1 MGLLGALL
9 VWAMLLPFRLGR
21 GVVVFLWVLAVGI
34 LSQGGRDD
42 ADADRGRWSLQRG
55 NHPDTWLVTPAI
67 GRKGWRR

>member
-1 MGLLGALL
+1 MLLWWVAMLPVRALLGL
-9 VWAMLLPFRLGR
+9 VTFA
-21 GVVVFLWVLAVGI
+21 VVLAVGL

-55 NHPDTWLVTPAI
+55 NHPDAWLVTPAI